1 MQAFHEIER
10 RLRELPQVKAVGLAR
25 AAALQG
31 AAYTVDA
38 TVEGRGGE
46 DYERELHSNATTPMY
61 FRALGTPLIRGRW
74 LTEEDERE
82 GAPLVTLINETLE
95 KKYFR
100 GDNALGKRLK
110 FGRPNDKDPWV
121 TVVGVVAD
129 TSQEGLS
136 KAVQPEVYVPF
147 SKDVSSEATFVV
159 RTSGAPEALATA
171 AREAVH
177 QVDKDLVLIDVK
189 TLDAAIHASTQG
201 ERFRSSVL
209 VGFAEAALLLAGMGI
224 YGVLAYLVVLR
235 TREMGVRIALGA
247 RAGQLVALVVHQGMK
262 PVLFGLS
269 AGLLC
274 ALAVTRLTRTLLFG
288 IESSDPDTY
297 IVTIVILTV
306 VAVSACAI
314 PALRA
319 ARVDPV
325 IALRDE

>member
-1 MQAFHEIER
+1 
-10 RLRELPQVKAVGLAR
+10 
-25 AAALQG
+25 
-31 AAYTVDA
+31 
-38 TVEGRGGE
+38 
-46 DYERELHSNATTPMY
+46 
-61 FRALGTPLIRGRW
+61 
-74 LTEEDERE
+74 
-82 GAPLVTLINETLE
+82 
-95 KKYFR
+95 
-100 GDNALGKRLK
+100 
-110 FGRPNDKDPWV
+110 
-121 TVVGVVAD
+121 
-129 TSQEGLS
+129 
-136 KAVQPEVYVPF
+136 
-147 SKDVSSEATFVV
+147 
-159 RTSGAPEALATA
+159 
-171 AREAVH
+171 
-177 QVDKDLVLIDVK
+177 
-189 TLDAAIHASTQG
+189 
-201 ERFRSSVL
+201 
-209 VGFAEAALLLAGMGI
+209 MGI